1 MITTSPKPGLVKDRM
16 PRIVA
21 VAVGLDSSHNRSNAA
36 IPTLPGSCIGFPSRL
51 RWLRLINSPCSAV
64 PWWTLSSGAA
74 PMRSKVQS
82 QCSSRHFR
90 LATHPPVPLPPD
102 MSSNQDEG
110 HRQEVRVRPHVHSTL
125 CPCVP
130 HRLPCHVCWA
140 GLLQPQHATR
150 LGSVDRFCCS
160 GRRNVWPIP
169 YWSCVHHQ
177 YVRHWQLRESVW
189 LHVLTIVVLTVSGCT
204 LGLCFSFSALEPSC
218 LLATVY
224 SVLQCDT
231 LAPR

>member
-1 MITTSPKPGLVKDRM
+1 MAALDQQPLLSG
-16 PRIVA
+16 A
-21 VAVGLDSSHNRSNAA
+21 VVDAELGRGSHAIEGTIAVLFA
-36 IPTLPGSCIGFPSRL
+36 TLSFS
-51 RWLRLINSPCSAV
+51 NSPA
-64 PWWTLSSGAA
+64 
-74 PMRSKVQS
+74 
-82 QCSSRHFR
+82 
-90 LATHPPVPLPPD
+90 VPLPPD

-218 LLATVY
+218 LLATVC

>member
-1 MITTSPKPGLVKDRM
+1 MITKTPKPGLVKDRM

-21 VAVGLDSSHNRSNAA
+21 VAVCLDSSHNRSRRNPHSPAELHRLSKPVTMAA
-36 IPTLPGSCIGFPSRL
+36 LDQQPLLSGAVVDAELGRGSHAIEGTIAVLFATLSFS
-51 RWLRLINSPCSAV
+51 NSPA
-64 PWWTLSSGAA
+64 
-74 PMRSKVQS
+74 
-82 QCSSRHFR
+82 
-90 LATHPPVPLPPD
+90 VPLPPD

-189 LHVLTIVVLTVSGCT
+189 LHVLTIVVLAVSGCK
-204 LGLCFSFSALEPSC
+204 LGLCCSFSALEPSC
-218 LLATVY
+218 LLATVC

>member
-1 MITTSPKPGLVKDRM
+1 VFGQQPQPLPRRNPHSPRELHRLSKP
-16 PRIVA
+16 VA
-21 VAVGLDSSHNRSNAA
+21 MAALDQQPLLSGAVVDAELGRGSHA
-36 IPTLPGSCIGFPSRL
+36 IEGTIAVLFATLSFS
-51 RWLRLINSPCSAV
+51 NSPA
-64 PWWTLSSGAA
+64 
-74 PMRSKVQS
+74 
-82 QCSSRHFR
+82 
-90 LATHPPVPLPPD
+90 VPLPPD
-102 MSSNQDEG
+102 MSSDQDEG

-189 LHVLTIVVLTVSGCT
+189 LHVLTIVVLAVSGCT
-204 LGLCFSFSALEPSC
+204 LGLCCSFSALEPSC
-218 LLATVY
+218 LLATVC